1 MSRKWVEKEG
11 PGWVERGIVT
21 RDQVDRILALYEDK
35 KHAARLLPVLG
46 SILVGLGIL
55 SFIAANWQDIP
66 RLVRLALI
74 VVLMA
79 GFYGSGERAV
89 RSGEQAR
96 DRLDRSWG
104 DQLRRRP
111 HTDRANV
118 SSHGV

>member
-89 RSGEQAR
+89 RAAATGSG
-96 DRLDRSWG
+96 S
-104 DQLRRRP
+104 P
-111 HTDRANV
+111 
-118 SSHGV
+118 